1 MASQDITE
9 SGVQEVLRTM
19 GIPSSFKGFREDVT
33 GRAEALATVGSGMA
47 GTMAGMGGGLF
58 EMLRSGNPQAAL
70 DQYRQIQEAMTF
82 VPRTQKGLENVQDI
96 GEFFEPVANIYER
109 FGESVAEQTGSPV
122 VGEFTQEFV
131 DPLDLMGLGAVSAI
145 PAIARKS
152 RFAENIASQTTQRAN
167 TVGTAVKAS
176 NYLDEIGAKG
186 KTLDY
191 GAGLG
196 ENAKAIKADET
207 FEPFPQGEFNPTYT
221 DPAQVPA
228 NAYGR
233 IISTNV
239 LNVLPP
245 DIRQEAVLTIG
256 NALEPGGTALI
267 QTWDVG
273 AAKAGMKSKKA
284 IPVEGEEN
292 AYTTS
297 TGSYQKGFSK
307 QELQEY
313 LTETLGPGFTVE
325 PVPGKAGISGT
336 AVTIT
341 KSAEDIAPKI
351 EAAQASQRTLSELKQ
366 AQPVASVEDLYAL
379 APQAQTQLVNT
390 LKSATADYNVQIKNP
405 GIKTRATTQEKF
417 TRKGYKSANEF
428 TDVSRAGMVVNSVAD
443 ADAIIAD
450 LGKRLNIL
458 DEGWSMTPSGFVDR
472 KVLVQ
477 TPSGMISEVQIWL
490 PAMYDAKFA
499 KGGQDLYT
507 KWRSETDQ
515 AVKRDLEKQMQA
527 IYSEATKADT
537 ELDQAFAA
545 VAGTLKSPN

>member
-1 MASQDITE
+1 
-9 SGVQEVLRTM
+9 
-19 GIPSSFKGFREDVT
+19 
-33 GRAEALATVGSGMA
+33 
-47 GTMAGMGGGLF
+47 
-58 EMLRSGNPQAAL
+58 
-70 DQYRQIQEAMTF
+70 
-82 VPRTQKGLENVQDI
+82 
-96 GEFFEPVANIYER
+96 
-109 FGESVAEQTGSPV
+109 
-122 VGEFTQEFV
+122 
-131 DPLDLMGLGAVSAI
+131 
-145 PAIARKS
+145 
-152 RFAENIASQTTQRAN
+152 
-167 TVGTAVKAS
+167 
-176 NYLDEIGAKG
+176 
-186 KTLDY
+186 
-191 GAGLG
+191 
-196 ENAKAIKADET
+196 
-207 FEPFPQGEFNPTYT
+207 
-221 DPAQVPA
+221 
-228 NAYGR
+228 
-233 IISTNV
+233 V